1 MGHPNF
7 VVELTF
13 AADMA
18 TRRPRDRIA
27 LRGGSNFVRKR
38 CEGKMKFRH
47 FRLGSVRGVVNTRIQ
62 PWHRYHGF
70 LTIIRERYEAEAKR
84 YEPHPKPGVRIYR
97 VTEDVRERL
106 QLEVET
112 FYLFANML
120 LDQIA
125 VNVRFFFG
133 FTRARKSKLHPNGED
148 WSHLTLLDKLAKDA
162 SAMGLSGDFDTII
175 TQADAFRR
183 LRTYRNTSITHWDA
197 SDTHL
202 STSWDGKDLTIHL
215 GLVGSSTEVKS
226 RRDSG
231 FEFQMTVPIPR
242 LYDMLD
248 TYAATVQIF
257 LEANVTRFV
266 GK

>member
-1 MGHPNF
+1 M
-7 VVELTF
+7 
-13 AADMA
+13 
-18 TRRPRDRIA
+18 
-27 LRGGSNFVRKR
+27 RG
-38 CEGKMKFRH
+38 EMKFRH
-47 FRLGSVRGVVNTRIQ
+47 FRLGNVREAVNTRIQ

-84 YEPHPKPGVRIYR
+84 YDPHPKPGGRFYRI
-97 VTEDVRERL
+97 TEDVRERL

-125 VNVRFFFG
+125 GNVRFFFG
-133 FTRARKSKLHPNGED
+133 FARLRTTKLHPDGED
-148 WSHLTLLDKLAKDA
+148 WTHLTLLSKLANDA
-162 SAMGLSGDFDTII
+162 SAMGLSGEIGDII
-175 TQADAFRR
+175 TQAEAFRQ

-202 STSWDGKDLTIHL
+202 STSWDGTDLNIHL
-215 GLVGSSTEVKS
+215 GLVGSPEEVQK

-231 FEFQMTVPIPR
+231 FEFQRTLSVPR

>member
-1 MGHPNF
+1 
-7 VVELTF
+7 
-13 AADMA
+13 
-18 TRRPRDRIA
+18 
-27 LRGGSNFVRKR
+27 
-38 CEGKMKFRH
+38 MKFRH
-47 FRLGSVRGVVNTRIQ
+47 FRLDSVRGAVNTRIQ

-84 YEPHPKPGVRIYR
+84 YDPNPKPGVRVYR

-125 VNVRFFFG
+125 ANVRFFFG
-133 FTRARKSKLHPNGED
+133 FTRGRKTKLHPNGED
-148 WSHLTLLDKLAKDA
+148 WSHLSLLDNLAKDA
-162 SAMGLSGDFDTII
+162 AAVGLSGDVDTII
-175 TQADAFRR
+175 TQADEFRQ

-202 STSWDGKDLTIHL
+202 STSWDGKDLNIHL
-215 GLVGSSTEVKS
+215 GLVGSPTEVQN

-231 FEFQMTVPIPR
+231 FEFQRTVSISQ

-248 TYAATVQIF
+248 TYSATVQIF
-257 LEANVTRFV
+257 LEANVTKFV
-266 GK
+266 GE

>member
-1 MGHPNF
+1 MPSSRN
-7 VVELTF
+7 LS
-13 AADMA
+13 ALY
-18 TRRPRDRIA
+18 TRPTPRA
-27 LRGGSNFVRKR
+27 
-38 CEGKMKFRH
+38 
-47 FRLGSVRGVVNTRIQ
+47 
-62 PWHRYHGF
+62 Y
-70 LTIIRERYEAEAKR
+70 
-84 YEPHPKPGVRIYR
+84 
-97 VTEDVRERL
+97 L

-125 VNVRFFFG
+125 INIRFFFG
-133 FTRARKSKLHPNGED
+133 FTCGRKTKLHPNGED

-162 SAMGLSGDFDTII
+162 LAIGLSGDVDTII

-183 LRTYRNTSITHWDA
+183 LRTYRNSSITHWDA

-202 STSWDGKDLTIHL
+202 STSWDGNDLVIHL
-215 GLVGSSTEVKS
+215 GLVGSPTDVKR

-242 LYDMLD
+242 LYEMLD
-248 TYAATVQIF
+248 NYAATVQIF

>member
-1 MGHPNF
+1 
-7 VVELTF
+7 
-13 AADMA
+13 
-18 TRRPRDRIA
+18 
-27 LRGGSNFVRKR
+27 
-38 CEGKMKFRH
+38 MKFRH
-47 FRLGSVRGVVNTRIQ
+47 FRLGNVRGVVNSRIQ
-62 PWHRYHGF
+62 PWHRYHNF
-70 LTIIRERYEAEAKR
+70 LTIILERYQAEVKR
-84 YEPHPKPGVRIYR
+84 YDPHPKPGVHVYR
-97 VTEDVRERL
+97 AADDVRERL

-112 FYLFANML
+112 FYLYANML

-133 FTRARKSKLHPNGED
+133 LPRGKKTKLQPQGED
-148 WSHLTLLDKLAKDA
+148 WNHLSILEKFAKEA
-162 SAMGLSGDFDTII
+162 SAMGLSGDVDVIVS
-175 TQADAFRR
+175 QADEFRK

-215 GLVGSSTEVKS
+215 GLTGTPALIKS

-242 LYDMLD
+242 LYDLLD
-248 TYAATVQIF
+248 TYAATVQMF
-257 LEANVTRFV
+257 LESNVDRFV

>member
-1 MGHPNF
+1 
-7 VVELTF
+7 
-13 AADMA
+13 
-18 TRRPRDRIA
+18 
-27 LRGGSNFVRKR
+27 
-38 CEGKMKFRH
+38 MKFRH
-47 FRLGSVRGVVNTRIQ
+47 FRLGNVRGAVNTRIQ

-84 YEPHPKPGVRIYR
+84 YDPHPKPGVRVYR

-125 VNVRFFFG
+125 ANVRFFFG
-133 FTRARKSKLHPNGED
+133 LARGRKTKLHPNGED

-162 SAMGLSGDFDTII
+162 AAMGLSGDVDTII
-175 TQADAFRR
+175 IQADAFRQ
-183 LRTYRNTSITHWDA
+183 LRAYRNTSITHWDA

-202 STSWDGKDLTIHL
+202 STSWDGKDLDIQL
-215 GLVGSSTEVKS
+215 GLVGSTTEVQN
-226 RRDSG
+226 RRNSG
-231 FEFQMTVPIPR
+231 FEFQRTVSIPR

-248 TYAATVQIF
+248 TYSAIVQIF
-257 LEANVTRFV
+257 LETNVTKFV
-266 GK
+266 GE

>member
-1 MGHPNF
+1 
-7 VVELTF
+7 
-13 AADMA
+13 
-18 TRRPRDRIA
+18 
-27 LRGGSNFVRKR
+27 
-38 CEGKMKFRH
+38 MKFRH

-70 LTIIRERYEAEAKR
+70 LTIIRERYETEAKR

-133 FTRARKSKLHPNGED
+133 FTRGRKTKLHPNGED
-148 WSHLTLLDKLAKDA
+148 WSHLTLIDKLAKDA
-162 SAMGLSGDFDTII
+162 SAMGLSGDVDTII

-215 GLVGSSTEVKS
+215 GLVGGSTEVKL
-226 RRDSG
+226 RCDSG

-248 TYAATVQIF
+248 TYAASVQIF

>member
-1 MGHPNF
+1 
-7 VVELTF
+7 
-13 AADMA
+13 
-18 TRRPRDRIA
+18 
-27 LRGGSNFVRKR
+27 
-38 CEGKMKFRH
+38 MKFRH
-47 FRLGSVRGVVNTRIQ
+47 FRLGNVRGVVNSRIQ
-62 PWHRYHGF
+62 PWHRYHAF
-70 LTIIRERYEAEAKR
+70 LTIIRERYEAEAKG
-84 YEPHPKPGVRIYR
+84 YDPHPKPGVRVYR
-97 VTEDVRERL
+97 VAEDPRERL

-133 FTRARKSKLHPNGED
+133 FPRNRKTKLNPLGED
-148 WSHLTLLDKLAKDA
+148 WTHLTLLDKLAKEA
-162 SAMGLSGDFDTII
+162 SAMGLSGDVDAII
-175 TQADAFRR
+175 SQADEFRR

-202 STSWDGKDLTIHL
+202 STSWDGKDLTIQL
-215 GLVGSSTEVKS
+215 GLVGSPTEVKS
-226 RRDSG
+226 RLASG
-231 FEFQMTVPIPR
+231 FEFQMTVPVPH
-242 LYDMLD
+242 LYDLLD